1 MASAP
6 GSFPLRLPLKM
17 DWHEITLP
25 SQGWFWLVMSPSN
38 SEQSRTAGAIPF
50 AVSSNQIITYY
61 GVKKKEDL
69 IRIRK
74 RYKSSHVKLIPTAN
88 IFKINKRKKVF
99 KTY

>member
-1 MASAP
+1 M
-6 GSFPLRLPLKM
+6 
-17 DWHEITLP
+17 
-25 SQGWFWLVMSPSN
+25 VSN
-38 SEQSRTAGAIPF
+38 VSGNREQSKTAGAIPF

-61 GVKKKEDL
+61 RVKKKEDL